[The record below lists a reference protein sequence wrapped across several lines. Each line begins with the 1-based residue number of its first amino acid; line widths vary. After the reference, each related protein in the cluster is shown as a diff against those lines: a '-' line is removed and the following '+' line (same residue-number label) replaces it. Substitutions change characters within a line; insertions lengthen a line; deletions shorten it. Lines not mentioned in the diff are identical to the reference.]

1 MDYKL
6 TLTTAQLDAAG
17 LRDLAATI
25 LGDHGEAFDAK
36 LGDFSTSAEDGRV
49 VVFVKDVAQGDI
61 AMLADDL
68 HERYGDGLVIAASR
82 FEHGNWWP
90 VDLDGDD
97 D

>member
-1 MDYKL
+1 
-6 TLTTAQLDAAG
+6 
-17 LRDLAATI
+17 
-25 LGDHGEAFDAK
+25 
-36 LGDFSTSAEDGRV
+36 
-49 VVFVKDVAQGDI
+49 
-61 AMLADDL
+61 MLADDL